1 MNESLYSISE
11 ELIAFMRK
19 VEQAESYDDERADG
33 AVSVDV
39 TTQFEALYEK
49 MGKKMNNM
57 VEYIRS
63 QEDEVAVIDRKI
75 ASLQELRKIRTKK
88 IDKLFSLLMF
98 IMQKQWLTEIDTG
111 DNLIKLTESRG
122 SVDVI
127 DESAVPFS
135 YKKYGFSVSWLT
147 KESYD
152 LILKEVEGFG
162 AEYKPAISVD
172 KTAVQ
177 NAVKAGEVVPGTGIV
192 KTKKIS
198 IV

>member
-98 IMQKQWLTEIDTG
+98 IMQKQ
-111 DNLIKLTESRG
+111 
-122 SVDVI
+122 
-127 DESAVPFS
+127 
-135 YKKYGFSVSWLT
+135 
-147 KESYD
+147 
-152 LILKEVEGFG
+152 
-162 AEYKPAISVD
+162 
-172 KTAVQ
+172 
-177 NAVKAGEVVPGTGIV
+177 
-192 KTKKIS
+192 
-198 IV
+198 